1 MTTAEFVRV
10 RDPDRREKILRA
22 AAKLFARRGY
32 HAVSMADIGAAA
44 GIVGSGVY
52 RHFGSK
58 AAILAALLD
67 QVMDRLLAEATRILA
82 APADGGGQL
91 AALVADQVLFAVDE
105 RYLVRLYQREMHT
118 LPEADRFRLR
128 RLQRHYIEEWVHLLA
143 ELRPEL
149 TDGEARAVVHT
160 AIGAIQSAATYNSG
174 LPRDQQVDLLNRAA
188 QACLALPY
196 RGS

>member
-1 MTTAEFVRV
+1 MSTAEFVRV

-22 AAKLFARRGY
+22 AAELFARRGY
-32 HAVSMADIGAAA
+32 HAVSMSDIGAVA

-67 QVMDRLLAEATRILA
+67 QVMDRLLAQAARILA
-82 APADGGGQL
+82 APGDGAGQL

-105 RYLVRLYQREMHT
+105 RYLVRLYQREVHT
-118 LPEADRFRLR
+118 LPEADRLRLR
-128 RLQRHYIEEWVHLLA
+128 RRQRHYLEEWVHLLA

-149 TDGEARAVVHT
+149 ADGEARAVVHA

-188 QACLALPY
+188 QACLALPC

>member
-1 MTTAEFVRV
+1 MSTAEFVRV

-22 AAKLFARRGY
+22 AAELFARRGY
-32 HAVSMADIGAAA
+32 HAVSMSDIGAVA

-67 QVMDRLLAEATRILA
+67 QVMDRLLAQAARILA
-82 APADGGGQL
+82 APGDGAGQL

-105 RYLVRLYQREMHT
+105 RYLVRLYQREVHT
-118 LPEADRFRLR
+118 LPEADRLRLR
-128 RLQRHYIEEWVHLLA
+128 RRQRHYLEEWVHLLA

-149 TDGEARAVVHT
+149 ADGEARAVVHA

-174 LPRDQQVDLLNRAA
+174 LPRDQQVDLLNQAA
-188 QACLALPY
+188 QACLALPC